1 MPLNMKS
8 NIPWGEA
15 SLISNQTVGLAED
28 RKTGEMFFTVIAV
41 VVHQDYL
48 FEQVWWRP
56 VDGGV
61 DRPLDDGQGFVH
73 KNEHDAHLREV

>member
-1 MPLNMKS
+1 
-8 NIPWGEA
+8 
-15 SLISNQTVGLAED
+15 
-28 RKTGEMFFTVIAV
+28 MFFTVIAV

-48 FEQVWWRP
+48 LEQVRWRP

-61 DRPLDDGQGFVH
+61 DGAQDDGQGFVD